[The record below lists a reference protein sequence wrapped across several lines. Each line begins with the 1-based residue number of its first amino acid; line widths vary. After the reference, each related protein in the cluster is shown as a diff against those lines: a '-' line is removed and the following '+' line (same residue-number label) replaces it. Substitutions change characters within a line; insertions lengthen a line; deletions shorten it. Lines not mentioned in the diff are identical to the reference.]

1 MKIKKISSKIVHQNP
16 WFSIRHD
23 RIDKG
28 ENKGE
33 GDYFVLETPP
43 AVFIVALTEK
53 DEVCLI
59 GQERYPTKLYSWEVP
74 GGRSDDQPLLEAAK
88 RELKEETGIEA
99 EHWEEMG
106 KFQTMN
112 GVSTEISHV
121 FLARDLKQTSE
132 SKQAEEGI
140 TELKKIPFKNALD
153 LVKSGE
159 ITDGQTIAAL
169 TQTALRLGLIK

>member
-1 MKIKKISSKIVHQNP
+1 MKIKKLSSKVVHQNP

-23 RIDKG
+23 RIDQ
-28 ENKGE
+28 GE
-33 GDYFVLETPP
+33 GDYFILETPP

-53 DEVCLI
+53 EEIYLI
-59 GQERYPTKLYSWEVP
+59 GQERYPTQLYSWEVP
-74 GGRSDDQPLLEAAK
+74 GGRSDGQPLPEAAQ

-99 EHWEEMG
+99 EGWEEIG

-112 GVSTEISHV
+112 GVSNEISHV
-121 FLARDLKQTSE
+121 FLARGLKQTAE
-132 SKQAEEGI
+132 NKQAEEGI
-140 TELKKIPFKNALD
+140 TELKKVPFKNALD

-169 TQTALRLGLIK
+169 MQVALKMGYIK